1 MAKSLQSDSGRLDVS
16 LHSLTYL
23 ICKNARAF
31 YPPGG
36 FMNYLQ
42 RSQLP
47 PQPHMRGEDFH
58 LVGQSMSFN
67 PISPPPPP
75 SAYGAV
81 PSKPVHIEI
90 DEGENGEEDRPARK
104 RYWTHDEEERLVINL
119 SYILLKDTA

>member
-47 PQPHMRGEDFH
+47 PQ
-58 LVGQSMSFN
+58 
-67 PISPPPPP
+67 P